1 MCGLKYA
8 KKETNT
14 VISNTECRDFKNGIH
29 EAGIHS
35 PPKSTLAEI
44 LPVIL

>member
-8 KKETNT
+8 KKETNA
-14 VISNTECRDFKNGIH
+14 VISNTDAEILKTVH
-29 EAGIHS
+29 EAGTHS
-35 PPKSTLAEI
+35 PPKSMLAEI